1 MAVRGTFL
9 VDKEGVLRWAVVNGP
24 GEARDPNAYREA
36 IAAL

>member
-9 VDKEGVLRWAVVNGP
+9 VDVDGNVAWSLVHGP